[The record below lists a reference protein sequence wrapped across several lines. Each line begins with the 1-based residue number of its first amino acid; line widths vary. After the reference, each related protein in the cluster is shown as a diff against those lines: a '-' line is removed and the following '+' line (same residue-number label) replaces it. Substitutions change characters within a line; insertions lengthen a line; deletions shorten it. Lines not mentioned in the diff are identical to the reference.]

1 MGKQESFIAGCHEQS
16 TTARAALQQRFMMRK
31 CTPLPEL
38 DESECLT
45 PTGIAVTPFSEV
57 MDDSDNPCNSSAPD
71 LTNHPHL
78 DSSMRSLST
87 SVASRRKEYI
97 QKRREAES
105 RRNHAN
111 SSLNRAERIA
121 FMKRTQSV
129 STPTNRRLTIQLHAQ
144 S

>member
-1 MGKQESFIAGCHEQS
+1 
-16 TTARAALQQRFMMRK
+16 MMRK

-38 DESECLT
+38 DETECLT

-57 MDDSDNPCNSSAPD
+57 MDGSDNPCNSSAPD
-71 LTNHPHL
+71 LANHPHL

-105 RRNHAN
+105 RRNHA
-111 SSLNRAERIA
+111 SSTLNRAERIA

-129 STPTNRRLTIQLHAQ
+129 STPTNP
-144 S
+144 